1 MRLRE
6 APIEAHLELGKT
18 REETECKHR
27 RERTAGPNRISGN
40 PGRIAVDNI
49 DVEPWKNRQQVL

>member
-6 APIEAHLELGKT
+6 ALIEPHLELGKT

-27 RERTAGPNRISGN
+27 
-40 PGRIAVDNI
+40 
-49 DVEPWKNRQQVL
+49 